1 MKSYRNILLVILIL
15 NINLISFAYIPP
27 FTNINTFNN
36 AKEIHFS
43 FGFGTNGPEQSFSIA
58 IKKDLYTFINST
70 FSIDTMLIHDFYS
83 KHYFIEGG
91 LGTINPIG
99 EYWRI
104 ITTGGY
110 AYGEFY
116 SKSNNDYDDFLFFHF
131 NRHDGINYL
140 VHRLFVAINWGC
152 EFKHFEFYFGG
163 KITVGDYI
171 STNLKK
177 KEHLY
182 GASSLEPNLTVKLGI
197 KQLKIIA
204 QIRQSLDAFSNNAE
218 TIFNQPFQNSFISFG
233 IELTLNNH
241 NKQ

>member
-43 FGFGTNGPEQSFSIA
+43 FGFGTNGPEQSFSVA

-70 FSIDTMLIHDFYS
+70 FSIDTMLIHNFYS

-91 LGTINPIG
+91 LGTIKPIG

-110 AYGEFY
+110 AYGQFY
-116 SKSNNDYDDFLFFHF
+116 SKINEDDNDFSFFYYSNK
-131 NRHDGINYL
+131 HDGINYL
-140 VHRLFVAINWGC
+140 AHRFFVAMNFGC
-152 EFKHFEFYFGG
+152 EFEHLEFYFGG

-177 KEHLY
+177 KKHLY
-182 GASSLEPNLTVKLGI
+182 GAPSLEPNLTAKLGI
-197 KQLKIIA
+197 KQFKIIA
-204 QIRQSLDAFSNNAE
+204 QLRQSFDTFSNNAE
-218 TIFNQPFQNSFISFG
+218 TIFNQPFQNSFVFFG

-241 NKQ
+241 SK